1 MAWQSQLR
9 DGLCDLPWWLSCA
22 RYGMVRRCG
31 LLDCTR
37 GTIRRRNTRLMER
50 TSGAF
55 SGILRHRGK
64 RSVSPIALLAVQD
77 KSLPLVTS
85 VSGRVD
91 DYALTGMQANWH
103 IRF

>member
-1 MAWQSQLR
+1 MVWFAGVDCLT
-9 DGLCDLPWWLSCA
+9 A
-22 RYGMVRRCG
+22 RAAPS
-31 LLDCTR
+31 
-37 GTIRRRNTRLMER
+37 IAANSLMER
-50 TSGAF
+50 ARGVF